1 MVEPRTGP
9 SNRFSGTALIL
20 AGHGSST
27 KPDGGLPVF
36 RHAEA
41 IRSRKRFAEVH
52 AAFIRQPPELDS
64 ILDHVTAPEIYIVPV
79 LASPGYMAGS
89 VITRELGI
97 EDRVSRRESPYGEQI
112 IRYCDALGTHASI
125 PRIIGKRVEQ
135 VRNQACLEASEI
147 EVLLVGHG
155 THRNPNS
162 ARQTRQ
168 VADQLS
174 ETGIAAKVHPLFLE
188 QEPSVDGWQKL
199 TSAGNL
205 IVVPFLIASGYH
217 GAEDLPKRLGLDPQ
231 KEELRALAQEAGS
244 AGPFEVANRQVWYC
258 GPVGNEP
265 EMAEAII
272 GLVDDFIPRS
282 TDNDS

>member
-1 MVEPRTGP
+1 MSTKRPMAEPRTGP
-9 SNRFSGTALIL
+9 SNRFSGTALVL
-20 AGHGSST
+20 AGHGSSS

-41 IRSRKRFAEVH
+41 IRSRNLFAEVH
-52 AAFIRQPPELDS
+52 ASFIRQPPELGS
-64 ILDHVTAPEIYIVPV
+64 ILDQITAQEIYVVPV

-97 EDRVSRRESPYGEQI
+97 EHRVSRRKGLNGEQI

-125 PRIIGKRVEQ
+125 PQIIGQRIEQ
-135 VRNQACLEASEI
+135 VCDQARLRAGEV

-162 ARQTRQ
+162 ARQTGQ
-168 VADQLS
+168 VADRLAES
-174 ETGIAAKVHPLFLE
+174 GIAAKVHPVFLE
-188 QEPSVDGWQKL
+188 QEPSVDRWQAL
-199 TSAGNL
+199 TRAGNL

-231 KEELRALAQEAGS
+231 NDELRALVLEAGS
-244 AGPFEVANRQVWYC
+244 AGPFGVANRQVWYC

-272 GLVDDFIPRS
+272 GLVDDFR
-282 TDNDS
+282 DA